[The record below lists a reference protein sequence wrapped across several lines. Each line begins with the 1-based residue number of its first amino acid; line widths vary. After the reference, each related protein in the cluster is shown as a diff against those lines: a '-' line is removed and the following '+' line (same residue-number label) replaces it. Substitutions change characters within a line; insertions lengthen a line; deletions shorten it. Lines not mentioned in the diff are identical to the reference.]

1 VYVFFLRLTCKEP
14 YGEPEMNLLMVTFD
28 FPPTVGG
35 IQTRASN
42 YVQHLVKM
50 KNDVVVVHL
59 LNPRVLKTHFGEI
72 SGKDEMYVEN
82 FFGATVYRYPSKV
95 KKLFRIFFK
104 TLKVIKN
111 SRIDTIHIMSG
122 GNTPAGLLFL
132 LYGKVKGLRTGV
144 SFYGKDILSSRHNL
158 LDILLMRFSMFIAD
172 KIGANSVAT
181 SRLMPKMVQ
190 HKITI
195 LYPGIDPQVLTRFK
209 KKRITKEGA
218 KEKIVLFVGRLVW
231 RKSVHE
237 VLQAFKVV
245 QEKVPEVRLIIVGDG
260 PQRND
265 LFDLAQKLGIQKKVE
280 FTGTLTGDELWDK
293 YYECDV
299 FVMPS
304 KSFLWRGRGDMEGFG
319 MVFLEAGL
327 FKKPSIGTW
336 SGGIPE
342 AVLNGKTGILI
353 PEGDVVA
360 LKDAM
365 ILLLTNKDLA
375 KRLGEHAY
383 VRVLSEFTWEKATLR
398 FFSMWNKS
406 THAPN
411 VI

>member
-1 VYVFFLRLTCKEP
+1 
-14 YGEPEMNLLMVTFD
+14 MNLLMITFD
-28 FPPTVGG
+28 FSPTVGG

-42 YVQHLVKM
+42 YVKHLVKM
-50 KNDVVVVHL
+50 KNNVVVVHL
-59 LNPRVLKTHFGEI
+59 LNPRVLKTYFGEI
-72 SGKDEMYVEN
+72 SGTDKVYVED
-82 FFGATVYRYPSKV
+82 FFGATVYRFPSKV
-95 KKLFRIFFK
+95 KTLFRVFFK
-104 TLKVIKN
+104 TIKLIKN
-111 SRIDTIHIMSG
+111 SRIDAIHIMSG

-132 LYGKVKGLRTGV
+132 MYGKVKGLKTGV

-181 SRLMPKMVQ
+181 SRLMPKTVQ

-195 LYPGIDPQVLTRFK
+195 LYPGVDPQVLARFK
-209 KKRITKEGA
+209 GKRRTTMGA

-231 RKSVHE
+231 RKSAHE
-237 VLQAFKVV
+237 VLQAFKWV
-245 QEKVPEVRLIIVGDG
+245 QKKVPKTKLIIVGDG
-260 PQRND
+260 PQRNA
-265 LFDLAQKLGIQKKVE
+265 LFDLAQKLGIRDKVE
-280 FTGTLTGDELWDK
+280 FTGTLVGDELWEK
-293 YYECDV
+293 YYKCDV

-304 KSFLWRGRGDMEGFG
+304 KSFRWRGRGDVEGFG

-342 AVLNGKTGILI
+342 AVLHGETGVLI

-365 ILLLTNKDLA
+365 MLLLTNEDLA
-375 KRLGEHAY
+375 KRLGENAY
-383 VRVLSEFTWEKATLR
+383 NRVLSKFTWEKATLR
-398 FFSMWNKS
+398 FLTMWK
-406 THAPN
+406 A
-411 VI
+411 I